1 MRRDLDNRVNRVGLA
16 IVSGRNPSVRTCVV
30 IEVSWEPVRRFGDEQ

>member
-1 MRRDLDNRVNRVGLA
+1 MSVATRLEQGRLA
-16 IVSGRNPSVRTCVV
+16 IAPGRNLSVRTCVV